1 MQPESYRYETVRQS
15 VLEQIE
21 SGGLKPGD
29 KAPSLRRLA
38 QRMRVSLSTVLLAYG
53 QLESEGVLEARPK
66 SGYFVRARQ
75 KRLPLPRVKSCPD
88 EFPETLNRAR
98 LIGKLLENMARRD
111 LVPLGVA
118 RTDEALLPLAQLN
131 RMLAQTLRD
140 EGERTGY
147 YGPVPG
153 LESLRVQIASHCL
166 DAGIECGPSGVVVTN
181 GAMEALHV
189 ALRSVTRPGDTV
201 AIASPTYYCFLQ
213 LLENLGL
220 RVIEVPSRPGEGVRP
235 ADLALITERFRVAA
249 CVLTPNFNN
258 PDGALTPDPAKAE
271 IVEILARTGTPL
283 IEDDVYG
290 DLHHGPERPR
300 CCKSYDRE
308 GLVLHCSSFSKSLSP
323 GYRVGWLMPGRFLD
337 KALEIKATVSV
348 ATATPTQMAVAEFL
362 RQGLMHR
369 HLKRL
374 RPALKSM
381 MDNMLG
387 LIERHF
393 PPGTRATRPSGGTV
407 CWVELPGGGDGV
419 EFMRLAM
426 DAGISAAPGALFSS
440 QGCFR
445 RFVRLSAGVRQG
457 PELEAAVKTLGRIAW
472 ELSDAGH
479 ETPASEPWENDP
491 IAMPEA
497 LLKDS

>member
-1 MQPESYRYETVRQS
+1 VQPESYRYETVRQS
-15 VLEQIE
+15 VLEQID

-38 QRMRVSLSTVLLAYG
+38 SRMRVSLSTVLMAYG

-66 SGYFVRARQ
+66 SGYFVRSRAS
-75 KRLPLPRVKSCPD
+75 RLPLPRAKACPD
-88 EFPETLNRAR
+88 EFPETLNRAD
-98 LIGKLLENMARRD
+98 LIRKLLENMARSD

-140 EGERTGY
+140 EGEKAGY

-153 LESLRVQIASHCL
+153 LDSLRVQIASHAL
-166 DAGIECGPSGVVVTN
+166 EAGIETGMSGTLVTN
-181 GAMEALHV
+181 GAMEALFV
-189 ALRSVTRPGDTV
+189 ALRCVTRPGDTV

-220 RVIEVPSRPGEGVRP
+220 RVIEAPSRPGEGVRP
-235 ADLALITERFRVAA
+235 EDLALVTERFRIAA

-258 PDGALTPDPAKAE
+258 PDGALIPDEAKAE
-271 IVEILARTGTPL
+271 IVSILGRRGIPL

-290 DLHHGPERPR
+290 DLHFEPQRPR

-308 GLVLHCSSFSKSLSP
+308 GLVLHCSSFSKVLSP

-337 KALEIKATVSV
+337 KALEVKATTSV

-362 RQGLMHR
+362 RQGLLHR

-374 RPALKSM
+374 RPALKAM

-387 LIERHF
+387 LVERHF
-393 PPGTRATRPSGGTV
+393 PPGTRATRPRGGTV

-419 EFMRLAM
+419 EFMRRAL
-426 DAGISAAPGALFSS
+426 DKGISAAPGALFSS

-445 RFVRLSAGVRQG
+445 RFVRLSSGVRQG
-457 PELEAAVKTLGRIAW
+457 PVLENAMRDLGRIAW
-472 ELSDAGH
+472 EMVDDSHAQRDSD
-479 ETPASEPWENDP
+479 PWGNDP
-491 IAMPEA
+491 IAMSEG

>member
-1 MQPESYRYETVRQS
+1 VQPEAYRYETVRQS
-15 VLEQIE
+15 VLDLID
-21 SGGLKPGD
+21 SGGLRPGD

-38 QRMRVSLSTVLLAYG
+38 SRMRVSLSTVLMAYG

-66 SGYFVRARQ
+66 SGYFVRPPAS
-75 KRLPLPRVKSCPD
+75 RLPLPSTKARPD
-88 EFPETLNRAR
+88 EFPETLNRAE
-98 LIGKLLENMARRD
+98 LIRKLLENMSRRD

-131 RMLAQTLRD
+131 RMLVQALRD
-140 EGERTGY
+140 EGEKTGY

-153 LESLRVQIASHCL
+153 LDSLRLQIASHAL
-166 DAGIECGPSGVVVTN
+166 EAGIETGMSGTLVTN
-181 GAMEALHV
+181 GAMEALYV

-220 RVIEVPSRPGEGVRP
+220 RVIEAPSRPGEGVRP
-235 ADLALITERFRVAA
+235 EDLALVTERFRIAA

-258 PDGALTPDPAKAE
+258 PDGALMPDEAKAE
-271 IVEILARTGTPL
+271 IVALLARKGIPL

-290 DLHHGPERPR
+290 DLHFEPQRPR
-300 CCKSYDRE
+300 CCKSYDRQ
-308 GLVLHCSSFSKSLSP
+308 GLVLHCSSFSKVLSP
-323 GYRVGWLMPGRFLD
+323 GYRVGWLMPGRFID
-337 KALEIKATVSV
+337 KALEIKATTSV
-348 ATATPTQMAVAEFL
+348 ASATPTQMAVAEFL
-362 RQGLMHR
+362 RQGLLHR

-393 PPGTRATRPSGGTV
+393 PPGTRATRPRGGTV
-407 CWVELPGGGDGV
+407 CWLELPGGGDGV

-426 DAGISAAPGALFSS
+426 EHGIGAAPGALFSS

-445 RFVRLSAGVRQG
+445 RFVRLSSGVHPG
-457 PELEAAVKTLGRIAW
+457 PALDNAMKTLGRIAW
-472 ELSDAGH
+472 EMVDGEHAQRDSGL
-479 ETPASEPWENDP
+479 WENDP
-491 IAMPEA
+491 IAMSEG